1 MPAADD
7 VRSSWRRRRRKGGD
21 ERLFSEELP
30 RPWTARCRV
39 GGAVLRSALAITFSG
54 ASLACGMAGVGLA
67 LYGNGPNAW
76 AAAQLFGAMG
86 LVAGLACGCLHA
98 VLAGQPV
105 PEPERLSPEA
115 LAQLVRSTLASAKAE
130 RQARPGS
137 AADRRPSE
145 VAAAAMA
152 AAANPAPAAEPV
164 PALASGAAVA
174 EAPVGAP
181 AAGSPPGRQFA
192 SSAFGV

>member
-1 MPAADD
+1 M
-7 VRSSWRRRRRKGGD
+7 
-21 ERLFSEELP
+21 
-30 RPWTARCRV
+30 
-39 GGAVLRSALAITFSG
+39 LRSALAITFSG

-98 VLAGQPV
+98 VLAGQPVPV